1 MGRQLRRV
9 SKNASRRLRKT
20 LDRYAVSNWRQAHK
34 FRSLWLALFTSALS
48 GAWIALPAFQYV
60 LPPIRF
66 AEMCVLLGL
75 IIGVVRLVRQS
86 NIDDD

>member
-20 LDRYAVSNWRQAHK
+20 LDRYAVENWRSAHK
-34 FRSLWLALFTSALS
+34 FGSLWLSLFMSALS
-48 GAWIALPAFQYV
+48 GAWVALPAFQYV

-66 AEMCVLLGL
+66 GLACVALGL
-75 IIGVVRLVRQS
+75 LIGIVRLIRQPG
-86 NIDDD
+86 IDD